1 MPISKVNYELAFSP
15 VFPLAEAGNV
25 TAQCHIASIYEGG
38 LGVPIDEQEVVK
50 WYRKAAEHE
59 DRKGKISAIAY
70 NNLASIFSTGM
81 PGIPPDP
88 PLAKKY
94 WRKAVELGFEMIP
107 REWYEAS
114 GSV

>member
-50 WYRKAAEHE
+50 WYRKAAEPRIGRE
-59 DRKGKISAIAY
+59 KYPELLITTSQRSSLPVCRGYLQILRLQR
-70 NNLASIFSTGM
+70 NTGVR
-81 PGIPPDP
+81 
-88 PLAKKY
+88 L
-94 WRKAVELGFEMIP
+94 
-107 REWYEAS
+107 
-114 GSV
+114 